1 MSYIMG
7 YYIHGMCVCL
17 TDLTCLLWFVK
28 KWGHPWRLKWP
39 WTGIYPIVGHPQF
52 QEVLQRID
60 KDQKV
65 VVPKIGEIC
74 KTLQLATSVDA
85 LFEGF
90 FKAPHIGEHKQRS
103 TTVDFEMME
112 ILTMEWM
119 LRKGSPTGGCA
130 SAHFSLTRQ
139 SSCWHS
145 FTMPSC
151 CHCTVRFINSVDNP
165 PWSVT
170 IGVKVD

>member
-17 TDLTCLLWFVK
+17 TDLTCLLWFVQK
-28 KWGHPWRLKWP
+28 MWSSMAFKMAMNWNL
-39 WTGIYPIVGHPQF
+39 PIVGHPQF

-65 VVPKIGEIC
+65 VGPKIGEIC
-74 KTLQLATSVDA
+74 KTLQLATSVEA

-90 FKAPHIGEHKQRS
+90 FTAPHIGEHKQRS

-112 ILTMEWM
+112 ILTMDWM

-139 SSCWHS
+139 SFCWHS
-145 FTMPSC
+145 FTMASC
-151 CHCTVRFINSVDNP
+151 CHCKHGTFSILSIILPEASR
-165 PWSVT
+165 
-170 IGVKVD
+170 